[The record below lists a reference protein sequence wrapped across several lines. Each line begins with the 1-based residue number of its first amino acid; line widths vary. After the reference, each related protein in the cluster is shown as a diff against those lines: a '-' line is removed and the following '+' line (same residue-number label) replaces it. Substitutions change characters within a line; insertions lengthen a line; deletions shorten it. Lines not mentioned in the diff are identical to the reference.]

1 MNLTSH
7 LPRVMAALALV
18 VGMTQCGGPAAPAE
32 EAASAPNTRLTR
44 VGVRT
49 MEWAPF
55 AHSFAVQ
62 GNVETD
68 RVANILAEFPG
79 VVDAV
84 LVEEGT
90 QVAKGEAILRINTD
104 VLQKQRAE
112 LTTQLELAQTLFERQ
127 ERLWNKD
134 IGSEVEYLQARAG
147 VEALERSLATL
158 DEQVDKATIR
168 APFSGVVDR
177 VFANVGEMASPPMPV
192 VRVVDL
198 SDLYIRASV
207 SDHYAGSVEKGQ
219 PVRIEVRGF
228 EGDMQSQIRRVGQ
241 YITAANRTIDLTVD
255 LPSDAKML
263 PNMVA
268 TVHITDLAL
277 DSALA
282 LPTSLVQQDAQ
293 GQDFVYVVRGDV
305 AKKQTVEAGTM
316 SDGMLLIQ
324 SGLAPGDRVI
334 DRGAARVVDGER
346 VALIES

>member
-32 EAASAPNTRLTR
+32 EAASAPTARLTR

-112 LTTQLELAQTLFERQ
+112 LTTQLQLAQTLFERQ

-168 APFSGVVDR
+168 APFPMAWVPAAHAVT
-177 VFANVGEMASPPMPV
+177 VFSHGPCHPYRIETAAAGALGIIIGTRNGETRLAPRASRTSIWSSSVPMPPMPV
-192 VRVVDL
+192 PIDVARRAGSAVSSPAISIAWAAAASAYWEHGSL
-198 SDLYIRASV
+198 RRAS
-207 SDHYAGSVEKGQ
+207 
-219 PVRIEVRGF
+219 
-228 EGDMQSQIRRVGQ
+228 
-241 YITAANRTIDLTVD
+241 L
-255 LPSDAKML
+255 
-263 PNMVA
+263 
-268 TVHITDLAL
+268 
-277 DSALA
+277 
-282 LPTSLVQQDAQ
+282 
-293 GQDFVYVVRGDV
+293 
-305 AKKQTVEAGTM
+305 
-316 SDGMLLIQ
+316 
-324 SGLAPGDRVI
+324 GL
-334 DRGAARVVDGER
+334 
-346 VALIES
+346 SK